1 MFLDCWKLFVCYTN
15 TSYFLFVS
23 QSVSQ
28 SVSMHERMYVLCMYV
43 CMYVCVCVFV
53 CMHEYLCIRLGGVF
67 AYMQYCV
74 YTNIDI
80 SK

>member
-1 MFLDCWKLFVCYTN
+1 
-15 TSYFLFVS
+15 
-23 QSVSQ
+23 
-28 SVSMHERMYVLCMYV
+28 MYV